1 MTRIVA
7 GALLA
12 WSAAAAAAGADAIG
26 PNTGAWTS
34 FRARDFAAAE
44 AASREAWAA
53 ASANGDARQAGV
65 AAANLAASFAIRG
78 RFTEALEWSGK
89 AEERLVAAGARKPRG
104 RLLAARALMRY
115 ADGAREEGAKAF
127 TQAETWLDKDDW
139 ALAFARLTVGLYVD
153 PSSQKSYEGLRVL
166 LKRARDG
173 QNREQT
179 LRALLA
185 LGWAET
191 FFDPETSLAHYREA
205 QDLAAAEGDAE
216 LRAYAAHDV
225 GVAHFRR
232 GELGPAEAAFKEGLD
247 GVRASGDRHLQ
258 VVLLDD
264 LSLLHA
270 QTGDEKR
277 AREEDV
283 AQQRVLAQLAE
294 DLRSGRI
301 QDTVL
306 LDFRQLSK
314 TRYLNL
320 PGVLFPLFHGVF
332 DQLALD
338 PAAEP

>member
-1 MTRIVA
+1 VA

-12 WSAAAAAAGADAIG
+12 WSVAAVAAGADALG
-26 PNTGAWTS
+26 PAGRAWTS

-53 ASANGDARQAGV
+53 ASSNGDARQAGV
-65 AAANLAASFAIRG
+65 AAANLAATLAMRG
-78 RFTEALEWSGK
+78 RFREALDWSGK

-104 RLLAARALMRY
+104 RLLAARALIHY
-115 ADGAREEGAKAF
+115 ADGARGEGAKAF
-127 TQAETWLDKDDW
+127 AQAATWLDKDDW
-139 ALAFARLTVGLYVD
+139 PLAFAHLTVGLYVD
-153 PSSQKSYEGLRVL
+153 PSSQESYQGLQVL
-166 LKRARDG
+166 LKRAQDA
-173 QNREQT
+173 QDRERT

-185 LGWAET
+185 VAWAET
-191 FFDPETSLAHYREA
+191 FFDPATSVAHFREA
-205 QDLAAAEGDAE
+205 RDLAAAGSDAE
-216 LRAYAAHDV
+216 LRAYTAHDL

-232 GELGPAEAAFKEGLD
+232 GELGPAEEAFREGLERA
-247 GVRASGDRHLQ
+247 RASGDRRMQ

-264 LSLLHA
+264 FSLLHA
-270 QTGDEKR
+270 QKGDEAR
-277 AREEDV
+277 AREEDL
-283 AQQRVLAQLAE
+283 AEGRVLAQLAE
-294 DLRSGRI
+294 ELRSGRLE
-301 QDTVL
+301 DTVL

>member
-1 MTRIVA
+1 VA

-12 WSAAAAAAGADAIG
+12 WSVAAAAGADALG
-26 PNTGAWTS
+26 PNRRAWTS
-34 FRARDFAAAE
+34 FRARDFAATE
-44 AASREAWAA
+44 TASREAWAA
-53 ASANGDARQAGV
+53 ASSNGDARQAGV
-65 AAANLAASFAIRG
+65 AAANLAAVLAMRG
-78 RFTEALEWSGK
+78 RLREALEWSGR

-104 RLLAARALMRY
+104 RLLAARALMHY
-115 ADGAREEGAKAF
+115 AGGARGEGSKAF

-139 ALAFARLTVGLYVD
+139 PLAFARLTVGLYVD
-153 PSSQKSYEGLRVL
+153 PSSQTSYEGLQVL
-166 LKRARDG
+166 LKRAQDG
-173 QNREQT
+173 QDRERT

-191 FFDPETSLAHYREA
+191 FFDPATSVAHYREA
-205 QDLAAAEGDAE
+205 RDLAAAGADAE
-216 LRAYAAHDV
+216 LRAYAAHDL

-232 GELGPAEAAFKEGLD
+232 GELGPAEAAFRAGLD
-247 GVRASGDRHLQ
+247 EVGTSGDRHLQ
-258 VVLLDD
+258 VVLHDD

-270 QTGDEKR
+270 QKGDEAK
-277 AREEDV
+277 AREEDR
-283 AQQRVLAQLAE
+283 AEARLLAGLAE
-294 DLRSGRI
+294 ELRAGRI
-301 QDTVL
+301 EDTVL

>member
-1 MTRIVA
+1 VA

-12 WSAAAAAAGADAIG
+12 WSVAASAAGADALG
-26 PNTGAWTS
+26 PNGQAWTS
-34 FRARDFAAAE
+34 FRARDFATAE
-44 AASREAWAA
+44 AASRQAWAA
-53 ASANGDARQAGV
+53 ASSGANALQAGV
-65 AAANLAASFAIRG
+65 GAANLAAALAIRG
-78 RFTEALEWSGK
+78 RFAEALEWSGK

-104 RLLAARALMRY
+104 RLLAARALMHY
-115 ADGAREEGAKAF
+115 ADGARGEGAKAF
-127 TQAETWLDKDDW
+127 TQAEAWLDKDDW
-139 ALAFARLTVGLYVD
+139 PLAFARLTVGLYVD

-166 LKRARDG
+166 LKRAREG

-191 FFDPETSLAHYREA
+191 FFDPETSVAHYREA
-205 QDLAAAEGDAE
+205 QDLAAAGGDAE
-216 LRAYAAHDV
+216 LRAYAAHDL

-232 GELGPAEAAFKEGLD
+232 GELGPAEAAFREGLD
-247 GVRASGDRHLQ
+247 GVRASGDRQLQ
-258 VVLLDD
+258 VVLHDD

-270 QTGDEKR
+270 QKGDEAR

-283 AQQRVLAQLAE
+283 SGQRVLAQLAE

-301 QDTVL
+301 EDTVL

-314 TRYLNL
+314 TGYLNL
-320 PGVLFPLFHGVF
+320 PGVRFPLFHGVF